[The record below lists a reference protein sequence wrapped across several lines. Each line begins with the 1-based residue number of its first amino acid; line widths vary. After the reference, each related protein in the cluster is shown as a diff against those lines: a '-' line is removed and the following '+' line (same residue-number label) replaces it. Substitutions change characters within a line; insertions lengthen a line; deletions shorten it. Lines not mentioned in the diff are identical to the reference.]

1 MTKLT
6 INNKPVE
13 VTDGTTVLNAARSA
27 GIEIPTLCEHP
38 HLTPYGGC
46 RLCLVEV
53 EGARTLQPSCTLPV
67 TEGMVVR
74 TDTEKVLAARKFVL
88 TLIFS
93 ERNHFCPFCQV
104 SGGDCELQN
113 AAYREGM
120 THWPLQPNWQ
130 PFPVDA
136 SHPYIVMEN
145 NRCILCRRCVRACG
159 ELIGNFTLGF
169 EERGAR
175 SLLVADLG
183 VPLGVSSCISCGSCV
198 QVCPTGAL
206 IDRWSAYRGKETQVE
221 KTQTI
226 CTGCSVGCGIDVL
239 VRDNNLVRI
248 EGNWDAELN
257 EGVICKIGRFFPLA
271 EERTRILTPLVR
283 KDGKLKAATWEEA
296 YSAIDSKFAPLLG
309 KGGSGIAAIASSG
322 LSLESVYSFKKIFT
336 DYFKSD
342 LVTTLEEGEYTSSAA
357 SVAGQLDKPFEGN
370 AKDIQNAD
378 LVVVFGVDLV
388 KEHEVLGFFVKRN
401 IPNGAKLIVVDA
413 AENSLDMLAE
423 LTLKPAKSIEANMI
437 HGITGALIVAEAARK
452 ADPKPVDAIIKEAIL
467 KAGIPESELTKAAEL
482 FTKAEKIVLIYGKG
496 LSSDALKQLVHL
508 AEASGAKLVGTKGNA
523 NSLAASQFG
532 MNSAIKLNGHQ
543 AVFAALGSE
552 DPSQHIIQLLEKAPF
567 LVVQA
572 AYGSTLTAK
581 ADVVLPSCTWLEQE
595 GTFINFEGKLQKSI
609 RSLNAPEGV
618 KSDGQI
624 FNDLAEKMSV
634 KLDED
639 WKKQLTG
646 KVAQVVIQG

>member
-13 VTDGTTVLNAARSA
+13 VAEGTTVLFAARSA

-46 RLCLVEV
+46 RLCLVDV

-67 TEGMVVR
+67 TEGMVVK
-74 TDTEKVLAARKFVL
+74 TDTDKVLAARKFVL

-159 ELIGNFTLGF
+159 ELVGNFTLGF

-183 VPLGVSSCISCGSCV
+183 VPLGSSSCISCGSCV

-206 IDRWSAYRGKETQVE
+206 IDRWSAYRGRETQVD
-221 KTQTI
+221 KTQTV
-226 CTGCSVGCGIDVL
+226 CAGCSVGCGVDVL

-257 EGVICKIGRFFPLA
+257 EGILCKIGRFEPLA
-271 EERTRILTPLVR
+271 EERNRLLTPLVR

-296 YSAIDSKFAPLLG
+296 FDAIQAKFSPLVG
-309 KGGSGIAAIASSG
+309 KKNDGVGAVVSTG
-322 LSLESVYSFKKIFT
+322 LPLESVYVFKKLFA
-336 DYFKSD
+336 DYFQSD
-342 LVTTLEEGEYTSSAA
+342 MVTTTEEGEYTSSA
-357 SVAGQLDKPFEGN
+357 SVIAHGLGKSFEGN
-370 AKDIQNAD
+370 HKDLQDAD
-378 LVVVFGVDLV
+378 LALVFGVDLV
-388 KEHEVLGFFVKRN
+388 KEHEVLGFFIKRN
-401 IPNGAKLIVVDA
+401 IPNGTKLIVVDPVV
-413 AENSLDMLAE
+413 NSLDMLAE
-423 LTLKPAKSIEANMI
+423 VTLKSGKTVEADLV
-437 HGITGALIVAEAARK
+437 HGITAAVISAGAAK
-452 ADPKPVDAIIKEAIL
+452 TTNIKVTDEHLKSAIL
-467 KAGIPESELTKAAEL
+467 KAGVSTEELNKVVAL
-482 FTKAEKIVLIYGKG
+482 IQSAEKCVFVYGKG
-496 LSSDALKQLVHL
+496 ISEDALKQIIHL
-508 AEASGAKLVGTKGNA
+508 AEVTKAKVIGTRGGA
-523 NSLAASQFG
+523 NSLAASQYG
-532 MNSAIKLNGHQ
+532 MDSKIKLNEHQ
-543 AVFAALGSE
+543 AVYAAFGSE
-552 DPSQHIIQLLEKAPF
+552 DPSQHIIQQLEKAPF
-567 LVVQA
+567 LVVQS
-572 AYGSTLTAK
+572 AYGSALTAR
-581 ADVVLPSCTWLEQE
+581 ADVVLPSFTWFEQE
-595 GTFINFEGKLQKSI
+595 GTYVNFEGKLQKGLK
-609 RSLNAPEGV
+609 SLVASEGT
-618 KSDGQI
+618 KSDFEILSQLASK
-624 FNDLAEKMSV
+624 FNQKMDS
-634 KLDED
+634 D
-639 WKKQLTG
+639 WKKELTV
-646 KVAQVVIQG
+646 KVAPVSIQG